1 MFIRRTQTR
10 SRISGEPYVTYR
22 LVQSQRVGN
31 AIKQSTVLNLGT
43 HFDLPQEHWPALA
56 QYIDELVR
64 GQTSILQTTLPERVQ
79 SFAQRYAAQIIAR
92 TPGAPTMGVAQPA
105 STPAVDP
112 AVVAQPATPAAGH
125 AASNPAAPP
134 PSTPPSTASDVARY
148 QEVDLDSLELVD
160 PRSVGV
166 EHAALSVMRQCGLQD
181 KLSELGLNRPQIA
194 AAVGNIIARMA
205 RPGSELATHAW
216 LKDTSALGELI
227 DFDFEAMDLNRLYRA
242 SDALYKH
249 REVLQ
254 EHLFGQARSMFGL
267 TQTITLYDLTN
278 TYFEGVAAGVS
289 KAQRGHSKECRSDCP
304 LVTLAMALDTSGF
317 VRRVQFFAGNA
328 GEPATLKDMLAGLH
342 AEPGAT
348 VVMDAGIAAQAN
360 LSWLRQQGYHYVVV
374 SKLRERQFDPAQA
387 SQVQSAGGVTIKL
400 QRVPN
405 PKDQGEVL
413 LYCHSPAREEK
424 DRAIDTA
431 KASGLEAA
439 LARLQ
444 AGLGQPQG
452 QAQGKA
458 QGKAGGQ
465 QDSKAKGK
473 ASTQDVATF
482 MQRLGRIKQRLA
494 RAAQHYEITVSTDD
508 EGKRVT
514 AITWVKRIK
523 PGTAAAH
530 PGVYCLRTTLLK
542 HDDATL
548 WRTYIMLTE
557 LESVFRSLKTD
568 LGLRPV
574 FHRVD
579 RRVEGHLFISVL
591 AYHFVHTL
599 RMQLKAQGVNDSWGT
614 LREVMATQRRV
625 TVTMQRRDGRT
636 VHVRKATRPK
646 PRHQTL
652 VTLLKL
658 EPNPGRTH
666 RVLI

>member
-22 LVQSQRVGN
+22 LVHSARVGN
-31 AIKQSTVLNLGT
+31 AIKQTTVLNLGS
-43 HFDLPQEHWPALA
+43 HFELPQAQWPALA
-56 QYIDELVR
+56 QRIGELVS
-64 GQTSILQTTLPERVQ
+64 GQRSMLEATLPEEVQ
-79 SFAQRYAAQIIAR
+79 AFAQRFAAQIIAR
-92 TPGAPTMGVAQPA
+92 KPAVPSLGAAPTARAVRAAAASAKPAANPPNSPPGSPA
-105 STPAVDP
+105 SRPADSP
-112 AVVAQPATPAAGH
+112 ASEAHG
-125 AASNPAAPP
+125 
-134 PSTPPSTASDVARY
+134 VARY
-148 QEVDLDSLELVD
+148 EEVDLDSLELVD

-166 EHAALSVMRQCGLQD
+166 EHAALVAMRQCGLED
-181 KLSELGLNRPQIA
+181 KLAQLGLNRPQIA
-194 AAVGNIIARMA
+194 AAVGNIVARMA
-205 RPGSELATHAW
+205 QPGSELATHAW

-249 REVLQ
+249 RQALQ
-254 EHLFGQARSMFGL
+254 EHLFGKARSMFGL
-267 TQTITLYDLTN
+267 GQTITLYDLTN

-289 KAQRGHSKECRSDCP
+289 KAKRGHSKECRSDCP
-304 LVTLAMALDTSGF
+304 LVTLAMALDGSGF

-328 GEPATLKDMLAGLH
+328 SEPATLKGMLTGLD
-342 AEPGAT
+342 AAPGAT

-360 LSWLRQQGYHYVVV
+360 LTWLREQGYHYVVV
-374 SKLRERQFDPAQA
+374 SKLRERQFDPTLATE
-387 SQVQSAGGVTIKL
+387 VQSAGLVPIKL
-400 QRVPN
+400 QRVQGA
-405 PKDQGEVL
+405 QGEVL

-439 LARLQ
+439 LAKLQ
-444 AGLGQPQG
+444 ASL
-452 QAQGKA
+452 
-458 QGKAGGQ
+458 
-465 QDSKAKGK
+465 SKARG
-473 ASTQDVATF
+473 TQDVATI
-482 MQRLGRIKQRLA
+482 MQRLGRAKQRFA
-494 RAAQHYEITVSTDD
+494 RAAQHYEITVATDP

-514 AITWVKRIK
+514 AITWIKRIK
-523 PGTAAAH
+523 PGSAAAH
-530 PGVYCLRTTLLK
+530 PGVYCLRTTLV
-542 HDDATL
+542 DQDNATL

-574 FHRVD
+574 FHHVD

-599 RMQLKAQGVNDSWGT
+599 RLHLKAHGVNDSWNT
-614 LREVMATQRRV
+614 LRQTLATQRRV
-625 TVTMQRRDGRT
+625 TVTLQRRDGRT

-652 VTLLKL
+652 GNILKL

-666 RVLI
+666 RVLV